1 MRKSNGNAVKPIAV
15 ERVTTAADLAGVL
28 EIEEASFNNP
38 TTREWYER
46 ELARPEVC
54 FIYVLRTP
62 EHPVSAFC
70 AFWRIADQA
79 HINNLAVRPELRG
92 KGLGIQMLEAVIAEA
107 RRLGAGSMALEV
119 RRSNVAAQ
127 RLYLRAGFHEE
138 GVRKSYYTQP
148 VEDALLLVKRLQN

>member
-1 MRKSNGNAVKPIAV
+1 MTAPVI
-15 ERVTTAADLAGVL
+15 ERILTAADLDSVL
-28 EIEEASFNNP
+28 EIEPESFNNP

-62 EHPVSAFC
+62 AVRVAAFC
-70 AFWRIADQA
+70 AFWRVADQA

-92 KGLGIQMLEAVIAEA
+92 RGLGSQMLEAIVAEA
-107 RRLGAGSMALEV
+107 QRLGASSLTLEV

-127 RLYLRAGFHEE
+127 RLYLG
-138 GVRKSYYTQP
+138 
-148 VEDALLLVKRLQN
+148 

>member
-1 MRKSNGNAVKPIAV
+1 MARI
-15 ERVTTAADLAGVL
+15 ERVTTPEGLAGVL
-28 EIEEASFNNP
+28 EIETASFNNP

-54 FIYVLRTP
+54 FIYVLRST
-62 EHPVSAFC
+62 EHPCAAFC

-92 KGLGIQMLEAVIAEA
+92 RGLGIQMLEAIVAEA
-107 RRLGAGSMALEV
+107 QRLGAESMALEV
-119 RRSNVAAQ
+119 RRSNIAAQ
-127 RLYLRAGFHEE
+127 RLYSRAGFREE

-148 VEDALLLVKRLQN
+148 VEDALVLVRRLQNSQLKT

>member
-1 MRKSNGNAVKPIAV
+1 VRV
-15 ERVTTAADLAGVL
+15 ERVTTPEGLAAVL

-54 FIYVLRTP
+54 FIYVLHTP
-62 EHPVSAFC
+62 DHAAAAFC

-92 KGLGIQMLEAVIAEA
+92 RGLGIELLRAIMVESQ
-107 RRLGAGSMALEV
+107 RLGAESLALEV

-127 RLYLRAGFHEE
+127 RLYKKAGFRED

-148 VEDALLLVKRLQN
+148 VEDALILVKTLQNSQLNTE